1 MQQQV
6 QDTYDYRQYDRVW
19 QRVAPTLDPYPGMQ
33 SGNGTA
39 QPPAVNPVP
48 GFPATE
54 ISGAN
59 QPNMVQPNMVQPNM
73 VQSNMV
79 QSNMVQPNMVQSN
92 MVQSN
97 MVQPNMVQPNM
108 VQPNT
113 APLVGNLPATAD
125 NSCCMGMAA
134 LEMSEALQG
143 FIEDELADRR
153 YYMAFSC
160 QAPGWARQTLR
171 DTAEDEGGHARR
183 LMAVY
188 YLITGQCYQP
198 AVSCER
204 ICVGQLCPALRTRYH
219 AETCGGLHYAQAA
232 NETTDPC
239 LAKLLNELSEDEYRH
254 AERMLVLLER
264 GMKQQ

>member
-19 QRVAPTLDPYPGMQ
+19 QRVSPTLDPYPGMQ

-39 QPPAVNPVP
+39 QPPAANPAP
-48 GFPATE
+48 SFPATE

-59 QPNMVQPNMVQPNM
+59 QTNMVQPNMVQPNMVQPNMVQPNMVQPNM

-79 QSNMVQPNMVQSN
+79 QPS
-92 MVQSN
+92 
-97 MVQPNMVQPNM
+97 
-108 VQPNT
+108 T

-183 LMAVY
+183 LMAAY
-188 YLITGQCYQP
+188 YLITGQCYHP

-204 ICVGQLCPALRTRYH
+204 ICVGPLCPALRTRYH